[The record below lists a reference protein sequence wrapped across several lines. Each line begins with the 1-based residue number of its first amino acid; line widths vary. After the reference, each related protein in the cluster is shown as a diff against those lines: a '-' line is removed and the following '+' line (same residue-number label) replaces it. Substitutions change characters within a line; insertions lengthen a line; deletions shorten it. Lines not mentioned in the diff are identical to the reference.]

1 MMAAMTPGGPPVRG
15 WRWLG
20 GSALSCGIEDGGA
33 GLGSAE
39 VDDDVDASGLGSAT
53 AAMKLVS

>member
-1 MMAAMTPGGPPVRG
+1 MMAAMTPGGSPVRG
-15 WRWLG
+15 G
-20 GSALSCGIEDGGA
+20 DGSAGQHLSSGIEDGGA